1 MKKELPVIPSEARDL
16 LFGTSQEAD
25 PSVAAL
31 PRNDDKGLS
40 RRDLFKLAAVTPLAG
55 VAASPEMEK
64 IERFMASLAEA
75 EGQQQGYVP
84 KFFTAK
90 EFRTVR
96 VLADYVIPRDEH
108 SGSASEAKAPE
119 YMDFV
124 LSDELTSE
132 NNRIAMRGGL
142 AWLDNECRKRFDG
155 KTFIQAT
162 DAQRRQV
169 LDDIAWPRKAKPEHA
184 YGVTFFNRFR
194 DMTAAGFFSSKM
206 GWDDLKYIGNVFN
219 PNWNGCGDAANA
231 KLGVSHDLMATFVR
245 PERD

>member
-1 MKKELPVIPSEARDL
+1 MKRNPLVILSEAK
-16 LFGTSQEAD
+16 EAVS
-25 PSVAAL
+25 PSDASR
-31 PRNDDKGLS
+31 PQNDNTGMS

-64 IERFMASLAEA
+64 IQRFMASLAEA
-75 EGQQQGYVP
+75 EEQQQGYVP

-96 VLADYVIPRDEH
+96 VLADYVIPRDAR

-124 LSDELTSE
+124 LNDELTSE
-132 NNRIAMRGGL
+132 SNRIAMRGGL

-169 LDDIAWPRKAKPEHA
+169 HDDIAWPRKAKPEHSN
-184 YGVTFFNRFR
+184 GVAFFNRFR

-206 GWDDLKYIGNVFN
+206 GWDDLQYIGNVFN

-231 KLGVSHDLMATFVR
+231 KLGVSHDLMKTFVR
-245 PERD
+245 PENDK